1 MSSKLAGKF
10 TVAISREFFGAFAK
24 IPQAQQMKVHRFIE
38 KFEQAPDSPGINYEQ
53 ISDFRDK
60 NLRSVRIDLAYRAI
74 VLKPDQGNV
83 YVLLYVDHHDEA
95 YQWAR
100 NKVVKINPESGGLQI
115 IDVQN
120 ATDFKHQA
128 EATASHSSGPGIFD
142 NVKDKHLVRLGVP
155 EEFLPAVR
163 AARTDDDVLKLCGNL
178 PEEAGDVLLMLASG
192 YELTQVFNEVD
203 KTEVAPAA
211 VDTQDFAAALAQP
224 DSMRTFWVVENEHE
238 LSAAL
243 AAPLE
248 QWRVFL
254 HPSQRKIVTN
264 NWSGPVRVLG
274 GAGTGKT
281 VVAMHRAKWLVE
293 KKLTGTQDR
302 ILFTTFTANLAADIK
317 ANLSKICRPED
328 MERIEV
334 VNIDKWVFDYLK
346 RNGYKRELASDKIVE
361 ELWGLAYALAP
372 EEPNLD
378 LQFYREEW
386 EKVIQ
391 PNGVSDKASYLK
403 VSRAGRGVALNRKE
417 RDAIWIVFEEYRDLL
432 TKKGLKEVADA
443 TRDARQLLE
452 KQGNVLAYKA
462 IILDEAQ
469 DMGPETFKL
478 IRQMMGDEGSSA
490 QIFIVGDAHQ
500 RIYGRQ
506 ATLSSCGI
514 DIRGRGRK
522 LKINYRTTEE
532 TRRWAVNLLKDQT
545 ADDLD
550 GDVDDLKGY
559 QSKMHGQAPVVKNFG
574 TFEEELEF
582 VWSEVSNL
590 TKEGV
595 SLADI
600 CLVGREDRVLER
612 YENALRGKGIGVYRI
627 RRSVPDERQS
637 PGLRIATMHRVKGLQ
652 FEYVFLVQ
660 VNDRVVPPDFLLS
673 KTTNDVSRREI
684 EQQERRLLHVAAT
697 RAKRDVKVTSF
708 GTASKMLPG

>member
-361 ELWGLAYALAP
+361 ELWGLA
-372 EEPNLD
+372 
-378 LQFYREEW
+378 
-386 EKVIQ
+386 
-391 PNGVSDKASYLK
+391 
-403 VSRAGRGVALNRKE
+403 
-417 RDAIWIVFEEYRDLL
+417 
-432 TKKGLKEVADA
+432 
-443 TRDARQLLE
+443 
-452 KQGNVLAYKA
+452 
-462 IILDEAQ
+462 
-469 DMGPETFKL
+469 
-478 IRQMMGDEGSSA
+478 
-490 QIFIVGDAHQ
+490 
-500 RIYGRQ
+500 
-506 ATLSSCGI
+506 
-514 DIRGRGRK
+514 
-522 LKINYRTTEE
+522 
-532 TRRWAVNLLKDQT
+532 
-545 ADDLD
+545 
-550 GDVDDLKGY
+550 
-559 QSKMHGQAPVVKNFG
+559 
-574 TFEEELEF
+574 
-582 VWSEVSNL
+582 
-590 TKEGV
+590 
-595 SLADI
+595 
-600 CLVGREDRVLER
+600 
-612 YENALRGKGIGVYRI
+612 
-627 RRSVPDERQS
+627 
-637 PGLRIATMHRVKGLQ
+637 
-652 FEYVFLVQ
+652 
-660 VNDRVVPPDFLLS
+660 
-673 KTTNDVSRREI
+673 
-684 EQQERRLLHVAAT
+684 
-697 RAKRDVKVTSF
+697 
-708 GTASKMLPG
+708 